1 MINGAIAIG
10 SREET
15 NELLGE
21 YAADGSMELFGITS
35 EEVQRCYNTKEYNSL
50 EFYYRNRSIRRSV
63 DALLGRRDII
73 WEGEFRTI
81 HDMLLKYNDNNFVL
95 RDFEEYRKRIET
107 MEADYLTGDEWTARM
122 LHNIALIG
130 EFASDVV
137 VSRYAKKLWQ
147 TSK

>member
-1 MINGAIAIG
+1 VD
-10 SREET
+10 T
-15 NELLGE
+15 LLGK
-21 YAADGSMELFGITS
+21 
-35 EEVQRCYNTKEYNSL
+35 N
-50 EFYYRNRSIRRSV
+50 
-63 DALLGRRDII
+63 DII

-95 RDFEEYRKRIET
+95 RDFDEYRKRIET

-137 VSRYAKKLWQ
+137 VSRYARKMQQ